1 MSSVPSRRIRVGAI
15 GCGQFMS
22 RQHVQTIARSPCLML
37 QHLADLDRAKLQRV
51 AARYAPAHQST
62 RWEDVVAD
70 PEVEI
75 VVAGVLPEF
84 HAQIVRAAVEQGKP
98 VYVEKPL
105 APTIEECQ
113 AVQRLADSCGVPVAV
128 GFNRRFAPATELL
141 KLAFQSAG
149 APVTVYYRIADDDR
163 VRPADQRWKNVDR
176 LLTEVVHIF
185 DLLAY
190 LLDAEP
196 VRVDARESRP
206 NDALV
211 LIDYANGSHAATLS
225 SSYGSLAQPKEHL
238 EAILDRGALEMD
250 DFVEVR
256 TYGLTDLPAV
266 ARFAGRPYDDCDNR
280 HVEDFARRGLAAL
293 TEMRLRYATAV
304 RESGMLAEDADAE
317 AWNRVDLG
325 DPPLPQI
332 NYASD
337 KGWGQA
343 LESFCLAAV
352 SGERPTN
359 ATAADGNRATACAVA
374 ARRSLESGQPVA
386 LDPAAWRGSSK

>member
-1 MSSVPSRRIRVGAI
+1 MSSIPSRQIRVGAI

-22 RQHVQTIARSPCLML
+22 RQHVQTIARSPDLVL

-51 AARYAPAHQST
+51 ADRYSPARRST

-75 VVAGVLPEF
+75 VVTGVLPEF
-84 HAQIVRAAVEQGKP
+84 HPQIAKAAIEQGKP

-113 AVQRLADSCGVPVAV
+113 AVQRLADSRGVPVAV

-141 KLAFQSAG
+141 KRAFQIART
-149 APVTVYYRIADDDR
+149 PVSVYYRIADDDR

-211 LIDYANGSHAATLS
+211 LIDYANGSHAAVLS

-238 EAILDRGALEMD
+238 EAILDRGAVEMD

-280 HVEDFARRGLAAL
+280 HVEDFARRGLEAL
-293 TEMRLRYATAV
+293 TEMRRRYATAV
-304 RESGMLAEDADAE
+304 RESGVLAEGSDAA
-317 AWNRVDLG
+317 AWSNVRLG

-343 LESFCLAAV
+343 LENFCLAAI
-352 SGERPTN
+352 SGQPTAN
-359 ATAADGNRATACAVA
+359 ATAADGNRATACAAA
-374 ARRSLESGQPVA
+374 ARRSLQSGQPVA
-386 LDPAAWRGSSK
+386 LDPAPWRGASK